1 MRDTS
6 RAGAARGFQPSS
18 HPIYETPG
26 IEFIPH
32 RSGLH
37 TRAGNALP
45 ERGELMIWRLGA
57 SWDYLSREEAALWLS
72 REETARMRLY
82 RNPAFAKRYAIARA
96 SLRRLLAD
104 ALGKLPQSLTLA
116 DDAHGQPVLHE
127 SGRAAPISLRIA
139 FAGIWI
145 TLGMSADAFGL
156 ETMLPNA
163 VQANALP
170 AAPASV
176 DNTLAS
182 ARAACAS
189 QLLAQPVD
197 CAETLCTQRIGAM
210 SLLRDD
216 DNAFKVIDLP
226 MPGNISAAVATP
238 LSTSTIHAYGWFNRS
253 F

>member
-1 MRDTS
+1 MRDQAH
-6 RAGAARGFQPSS
+6 AGAARGFQPA
-18 HPIYETPG
+18 HPIYGTPG

-32 RSGLH
+32 RAGLH

-45 ERGELMIWRLGA
+45 RSGELMIWRFGA
-57 SWDYLSREEAALWLS
+57 SWDYLSHEEAAIWLS
-72 REETARMRLY
+72 RQEMARLRLY
-82 RNPAFAKRYAIARA
+82 RNPSFAKRYAIARV
-96 SLRRLLAD
+96 SLRRILAD
-104 ALGKLPQSLTLA
+104 ALGKPPQSLAIA
-116 DDAHGQPVLHE
+116 DDPHGQPVLHE
-127 SGRAAPISLRIA
+127 PDCAMPLSIRIA

-156 ETMLPNA
+156 ETLMPG
-163 VQANALP
+163 
-170 AAPASV
+170 AARVSAER
-176 DNTLAS
+176 NLAS

-197 CAETLCTQRIGAM
+197 CVETLCTQRIGAM

-216 DNAFKVIDLP
+216 DTDNAFKVIDLP

-238 LSTSTIHAYGWFNRS
+238 LGTSTIHAYGWLNRG